1 MAAFCVKRPNRE
13 KKTKERITM
22 NLKIYNTLTGKKE
35 TFEPLRHGKIG
46 IYVCGITA
54 YDRCHI
60 GHARS
65 AVVFDVIVRYLRA
78 AGFNVTFVRNFT
90 DIDDKII
97 NRAREEGIS
106 TEELAEREI
115 AHFYED
121 MDALRVRRADVEPRA
136 TGHIPEITSLIQ
148 RLVDRGF
155 AYESGGDVYF
165 SVRRFPD
172 YGKLS
177 GRNLE
182 QLMAGARI
190 MPGEKKADPL
200 DFALWKAAKPGEPSW
215 ESPWG
220 KGRPG
225 WHIECSAM
233 SMKYLGETFDIHGG
247 GLDLAFPHHENEIAQ
262 SEAATGK
269 QFVRYWV
276 HNGFVTI
283 KGEKMSKSLGNFIT
297 IRDILEGFHPE
308 VLRLFL
314 LSKHYRSPLDYSAD
328 SIREAT
334 SALGRCYNALR
345 EAAQIISSSF
355 KKQRPL
361 PTHVKES
368 AAFILSL
375 KAKVASAM
383 SDDFNTAQALG
394 YLFDSVRCLNRI
406 IEGARKRPSCLY
418 GDLLRECCG
427 VISEVSAMFG
437 ILQEDPDRYIEACNI
452 AALHASGLTLEELDS
467 LIEERNMARRERNWA
482 RADEIRDG
490 LSQKGIILKDTP
502 SGTEWS
508 ADL

>member
-1 MAAFCVKRPNRE
+1 MD
-13 KKTKERITM
+13 
-22 NLKIYNTLTGKKE
+22 LKIYNTLTRKKE
-35 TFEPLRHGKIG
+35 AFIPLESGKLG

-65 AVVFDVIVRYLRA
+65 AVVFDVIVRFLRKT
-78 AGFNVTFVRNFT
+78 GFDVVFVRNFT

-106 TEELAEREI
+106 TRELVEREI

-121 MDALRVRRADVEPRA
+121 MDALGVKRADIEPRA
-136 TGHIPEITSLIQ
+136 TEHMAEIISLIE
-148 RLVDRGF
+148 RLIKKGY

-165 SVRRFPD
+165 SVRKFSD

-177 GRNLE
+177 GRDLE

-190 MPGEKKADPL
+190 MPGEKKVDPL
-200 DFALWKAAKPGEPSW
+200 DFALWKGAKPNEPSW
-215 ESPWG
+215 NSPWG

-283 KGEKMSKSLGNFIT
+283 KGEKMSKSLGNFVT
-297 IRDILEGFHPE
+297 IKDILTRYHPE

-314 LSKHYRSPLDYSAD
+314 LSKHYRSPLDYSRE
-328 SIREAT
+328 SLEEAT
-334 SALGRCYNALR
+334 SALDRCYKALF
-345 EAAQIISSSF
+345 EAQQVISMPV

-361 PTHVKES
+361 PDHIKES
-368 AAFILSL
+368 ITFIKGLGERI
-375 KAKVASAM
+375 KTAM
-383 SDDFNTAQALG
+383 SDDFNTAKALG
-394 YLFDSVRCLNRI
+394 HLFDAVRGLNRI
-406 IEGARKRPSCLY
+406 VEASRKRPSSFY
-418 GDLLRECCG
+418 GEVLKECTREIVEASDL
-427 VISEVSAMFG
+427 FG
-437 ILQEDPDRYIEACNI
+437 IVSENPESYIEKRNL
-452 AALHASGLTLEELDS
+452 AALEASGLSLSELQV
-467 LIEERNMARRERNWA
+467 LIDERDQARKEKDWV
-482 RADEIRDG
+482 RADEIRED
-490 LSQKGIILKDTP
+490 LAQKGIVLKDTP
-502 SGTEWS
+502 AGTKWS
-508 ADL
+508 ADF

>member
-1 MAAFCVKRPNRE
+1 M
-13 KKTKERITM
+13 T
-22 NLKIYNTLTGKKE
+22 LKIYNTLTRRKE
-35 TFEPLRHGKIG
+35 TFISLEEGRLG

-65 AVVFDVIVRYLRA
+65 AVVFDVIVRFLRKS
-78 AGFNVTFVRNFT
+78 GFDVTFVRNFT

-121 MDALRVRRADVEPRA
+121 MDALGVKRADIEPRA
-136 TGHIPEITSLIQ
+136 TQHMTEIIALIE
-148 RLVDRGF
+148 RLIGKGY

-165 SVRRFPD
+165 SVRKFPD

-177 GRNLE
+177 GRDLE

-190 MPGEKKADPL
+190 MPGEKKVDPL
-200 DFALWKAAKPGEPSW
+200 DFTLWKGAKPGEPSW
-215 ESPWG
+215 KSPWG

-297 IRDILEGFHPE
+297 IKDILSHYHPE
-308 VLRLFL
+308 ALRLFL
-314 LSKHYRSPLDYSAD
+314 LSKHYRSPLDYSAE
-328 SIREAT
+328 SLREAT
-334 SALGRCYNALR
+334 SALDRCYKALF
-345 EAAQIISSSF
+345 EAEEIISTPV

-361 PTHVKES
+361 PDHVKES
-368 AAFILSL
+368 EAFIKGLGERIQE
-375 KAKVASAM
+375 AM
-383 SDDFNTAQALG
+383 SDDFNTAKALG
-394 YLFDSVRCLNRI
+394 HLFDAVRSLNRI
-406 IEGARKRPSCLY
+406 IEASRKRPSALY
-418 GDLLRECCG
+418 REVLEG
-427 VISEVSAMFG
+427 TMKEMVGASKLFG
-437 ILQEDPDRYIEACNI
+437 IVSQRPADYIEKRNL
-452 AALHASGLTLEELDS
+452 AALEASGLSLLTLKS
-467 LIEERNMARRERNWA
+467 LIEERNQARKEKDWTK
-482 RADEIRDG
+482 ADEIRDS
-490 LSQKGIILKDTP
+490 LAQKGIVLKDTP
-502 SGTEWS
+502 SGTKWS
-508 ADL
+508 ADF